1 MTEGTATS
9 ATPASTASNVRDGKT
24 ESLVDT
30 LFDVGMG
37 WAAHGLTIGKL
48 ALLQS
53 AKTLETTAKTL
64 EKLAAELDKK
74 DSTKA

>member
-9 ATPASTASNVRDGKT
+9 ATPASTASTVRDGKT

-53 AKTLETTAKTL
+53 ARTLETTAKTL

-74 DSTKA
+74 DSTKS